1 MIEDEKINKY
11 VRDVCEILSV
21 EVPIILYEGNDT
33 QKNSSAQTVF
43 ANGTYT
49 LKIVDG
55 SINPSDTYFVVAREL
70 RHMWQMITDR
80 KKYFGDYLVA
90 PNISEE
96 DQSAQISEI
105 DCTAFAMYIMRRFFS
120 LTPKVINS
128 PEISNLI
135 ELRYNA
141 IVNNYNDENTSK
153 NNA

>member
-1 MIEDEKINKY
+1 MIEDEKIKQY
-11 VRDVCEILSV
+11 VKDVCEVLCV
-21 EVPIILYEGNDT
+21 DAPIVLYEGDDM

-49 LKIVDG
+49 LNIVDG

-80 KKYFGDYLVA
+80 KKYFSDYLVA

-96 DQSAQISEI
+96 DQNAQISEI
-105 DCTAFAMYIMRRFFS
+105 DCTAFAIYIMRRFFS
-120 LTPKVINS
+120 LTPKIINS
-128 PEISNLI
+128 PETSNLVD
-135 ELRYNA
+135 LRYNA
-141 IVNNYNDENTSK
+141 IANYYNAENTSK